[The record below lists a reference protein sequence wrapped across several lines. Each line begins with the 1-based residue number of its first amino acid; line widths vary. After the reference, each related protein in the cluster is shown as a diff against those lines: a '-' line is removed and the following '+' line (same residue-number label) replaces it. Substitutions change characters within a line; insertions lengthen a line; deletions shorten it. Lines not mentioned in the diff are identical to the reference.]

1 MISTMNIKVRFNR
14 PIDDEKDYIVAG
26 GFNFSVYGKDVEF
39 DFEEQ
44 EYYIDSKEPCCA
56 VFILRKPLLSEYPE
70 FRRLSLRNIDR
81 ISEIK
86 ECFVY
91 TGESGESDIE
101 VMSIESISFVET
113 EPKHLY
119 ISVSQELIEK
129 FNTKHSKIV
138 DALYISSWSD
148 GDIVT
153 RCKVNRETKEVFDI
167 EESSVNPA
175 GCCEGEFIELDGL
188 EFDVHRDTDVDNTPN
203 EYWCDAEKA
212 EFVGI
217 DGWSRPVYKL
227 ENGML
232 IKDITLGASVYPE
245 LYYSVNNEFE
255 GEPGCEVKKAVK
267 LLPKRVIRKIN

>member
-1 MISTMNIKVRFNR
+1 MITTMNIKVKFNR

-70 FRRLSLRNIDR
+70 FRRLSLKNIDR

-91 TGESGESDIE
+91 TGETGESDIE

-119 ISVSQELIEK
+119 IYRFLKSLLRSLIQS
-129 FNTKHSKIV
+129 T
-138 DALYISSWSD
+138 
-148 GDIVT
+148 
-153 RCKVNRETKEVFDI
+153 
-167 EESSVNPA
+167 
-175 GCCEGEFIELDGL
+175 
-188 EFDVHRDTDVDNTPN
+188 
-203 EYWCDAEKA
+203 
-212 EFVGI
+212 
-217 DGWSRPVYKL
+217 
-227 ENGML
+227 
-232 IKDITLGASVYPE
+232 
-245 LYYSVNNEFE
+245 
-255 GEPGCEVKKAVK
+255 VK
-267 LLPKRVIRKIN
+267 LSMHCIFHLGQMEILLLGVK